1 MRSKIATGWKKG
13 CRVAVLILISSIAP
27 AAVPQTNSSVAHTPE
42 QVRPTNQGESFAL
55 KDGTAIKLET
65 VGSVSSLNAR
75 RGNKVTFEVMEDVL
89 LQGIPVIPKGT
100 LVSGMITGVKP
111 KRRLARGDQLR
122 ISLESLRAI
131 DGEKVQL
138 RGEKAATGRNH
149 VTAMTGAIAA
159 SGVLFF
165 PATPFFLLLHGKDAT
180 IPESTELTGYV
191 DGDTPLILENF
202 TRRTT
207 DASNALTSLL
217 SISSSP
223 PEADIEVD
231 GNIAG
236 RAPAAVRLVPGE
248 HRIIV
253 RKTGFS
259 KWDKKISI
267 SPGET
272 VISVDLIPD

>member
-1 MRSKIATGWKKG
+1 MILLVDDDPSVTASLALLLKQHGYRSV
-13 CRVAVLILISSIAP
+13 VANGPDEA
-27 AAVPQTNSSVAHTPE
+27 
-42 QVRPTNQGESFAL
+42 
-55 KDGTAIKLET
+55 
-65 VGSVSSLNAR
+65 
-75 RGNKVTFEVMEDVL
+75 
-89 LQGIPVIPKGT
+89 
-100 LVSGMITGVKP
+100 
-111 KRRLARGDQLR
+111 LARLGEETPQLV
-122 ISLESLRAI
+122 IQ
-131 DGEKVQL
+131 D
-138 RGEKAATGRNH
+138 
-149 VTAMTGAIAA
+149 M
-159 SGVLFF
+159 
-165 PATPFFLLLHGKDAT
+165 
-180 IPESTELTGYV
+180 
-191 DGDTPLILENF
+191 NF